1 MSKVITCWFIIG
13 GFFGLVW
20 VLGLIIAREN
30 TYEHAQTVI
39 SSFEKILKK
48 SGKIGFFPN
57 FWLILG
63 NFRYQT

>member
-13 GFFGLVW
+13 DFFGLVW

-39 SSFEKILKK
+39 SSFEKILEE
-48 SGKIGFFPN
+48 SEKIVFFSN
-57 FWLILG
+57 FWPILG